1 MRRDYLGGPTERM
14 TVRSCREG
22 PGSPLF
28 PHGHRRR
35 DGVVSAQT
43 LLRFEL
49 DHEHW
54 AVQAD
59 LVTEIQR
66 AALPVAM
73 RDGPRLVRGL
83 VNVRGEMVPLM
94 DLRATLRL
102 PARPL
107 RASDQLVIC
116 RIGQRTLCFAVD
128 RTIDLIE
135 IEPEP
140 DAAGGLRVIPDLAAL
155 LE

>member
-1 MRRDYLGGPTERM
+1 M

-22 PGSPLF
+22 LQSPLF
-28 PHGHRRR
+28 PHVHRRH
-35 DGVVSAQT
+35 DEVVSAQT

-49 DHEHW
+49 DHEPY
-54 AVQAD
+54 AVHAD
-59 LVTEIQR
+59 LVREIQR
-66 AALPVAM
+66 AALPVAV
-73 RDGPRLVRGL
+73 RDGPPLVRGL
-83 VNVRGEMVPLM
+83 VNVRGELVPLM
-94 DLRATLRL
+94 DLRAMLRL

-128 RTIDLIE
+128 RAIDVIASE
-135 IEPEP
+135 SSAG
-140 DAAGGLRVIPDLAAL
+140 AADGVRVISDLAAL

>member
-1 MRRDYLGGPTERM
+1 MRRDYLAGPTERM

-22 PGSPLF
+22 PHSPLF
-28 PHGHRRR
+28 PHVPRRR
-35 DGVVSAQT
+35 DEVVSAQA

-66 AALPVAM
+66 AALPVAT
-73 RDGPRLVRGL
+73 RDRPRLVRGL

-116 RIGQRTLCFAVD
+116 RIGERTLCFAVD
-128 RTIDLIE
+128 RAIDLIE
-135 IEPEP
+135 IEAEGG
-140 DAAGGLRVIPDLAAL
+140 AADGLRVIPDLAAL

>member
-1 MRRDYLGGPTERM
+1 M
-14 TVRSCREG
+14 TVRSCREATQR
-22 PGSPLF
+22 PLF
-28 PHGHRRR
+28 GRVHQRR

-49 DHEHW
+49 DHEDW

-83 VNVRGEMVPLM
+83 VNVRGEMVPLV

-128 RTIDLIE
+128 RAIDLIQ

-140 DAAGGLRVIPDLAAL
+140 DRAGGVRVIPDLAAL

>member
-1 MRRDYLGGPTERM
+1 M

-22 PGSPLF
+22 PQSPLF
-28 PHGHRRR
+28 GRVHQRR
-35 DGVVSAQT
+35 DEVVSAQT

-66 AALPVAM
+66 AALPVAV
-73 RDGPRLVRGL
+73 REGPRLMRGL
-83 VNVRGEMVPLM
+83 VNVRGELVPLM

-102 PARPL
+102 PPRPL
-107 RASDQLVIC
+107 RASDQI
-116 RIGQRTLCFAVD
+116 
-128 RTIDLIE
+128 
-135 IEPEP
+135 
-140 DAAGGLRVIPDLAAL
+140 
-155 LE
+155 